1 MYSRKKALLTTVCV
15 GVCVSVCRCV
25 CVSVCVCR
33 CVCVGVCVCV
43 CQLLFEAKFVPSSL
57 TYLRTMIMVSN
68 SRHECVTFSLMQKV
82 EGIVCSLKR
91 ASASSGR
98 PIPSSHVG
106 FTVFKI
112 IRVF

>member
-25 CVSVCVCR
+25 CV
-33 CVCVGVCVCV
+33 CVGVCVSVCV

-82 EGIVCSLKR
+82 VGIVCSLKR

>member
-25 CVSVCVCR
+25 CVSVCV
-33 CVCVGVCVCV
+33 GVCVNS
-43 CQLLFEAKFVPSSL
+43 LFEAKFVPSSL

-98 PIPSSHVG
+98 PIPSSLVG